1 MKNLSLRTRLIIS
14 TIVLMTLG
22 LVIAD
27 IAGVVLF
34 RYFQLQ
40 QVDDQ
45 LQAPF
50 SATPSE
56 QLESWLTQACASS
69 STGELAPLPTNFT
82 VLALDADG
90 QVTCRVPEPLAD
102 SVPLDLTPQQLSQA
116 AATGTILTLVR
127 KPVQVAAWRAKVIR
141 LDDGYA
147 VLATSLAEADASVSR
162 LGRISLSVGVIILG
176 IAAGA
181 VVAVVRIALRPL
193 TRIEAT
199 AGQIAAGDLSQRI
212 DVGSTKTEIGSL
224 ASSLNSMLAQIEAAF
239 AERDKT
245 EDRLRRFVADAS
257 HELRTPLATIR
268 GHAELV
274 RQGVAHTPEEVTRV
288 AGRIESEAI
297 RMTSLVE
304 DLLLLA
310 RLDTTR
316 VLERRPID
324 LLTLA
329 VEAVNDTRVRE
340 PERPIT
346 ISNPTGPPWR
356 EAPPTVLGDDARL
369 QQVLTNL
376 LSNAVKHTPP
386 GTPVEVE
393 VGVRGEHVR
402 LSIIDHGPG
411 LRVGNEERVF
421 ERFFRE
427 DAGRGRGLG
436 GGAGLGLSI
445 AWTLVEKHDG
455 TLRYAPTP
463 GGGSTFEVEIPLSE
477 L

>member
-1 MKNLSLRTRLIIS
+1 MSTLSLRSRLIIG
-14 TIVLMTLG
+14 TIALLTLG
-22 LVIAD
+22 LLIAD
-27 IAGVVLF
+27 TAGLMLF
-34 RYFQLQ
+34 KSFQLQ

-50 SATPSE
+50 NSSPPE
-56 QLESWLTQACASS
+56 QLQTWLTQACESADGSDLS
-69 STGELAPLPTNFT
+69 PLPTHFT
-82 VLALDADG
+82 VLVLDPDG
-90 QVTCRVPEPLAD
+90 STTCSLPRRPTEAPRID
-102 SVPLDLTPQQLSQA
+102 LDQQQLAQSA
-116 AATGTILTLVR
+116 DAGAILTLR
-127 KPVQVAAWRAKVIR
+127 PAPGQAPAWRARVLR
-141 LDDGYA
+141 TETGYL
-147 VLATSLAEADASVSR
+147 VLAISLAEVDASVSR
-162 LGRISLSVGVIILG
+162 LARISLTVGVVILA

-181 VVAVVRIALRPL
+181 GIAAVRIALRPL
-193 TRIEAT
+193 TRIEKT
-199 AGQIAAGDLSQRI
+199 AGKIAAGDLSQRI

-224 ASSLNSMLAQIEAAF
+224 ANSLNSMLTQIEAAF

-274 RQGVAHTPEEVTRV
+274 RNGVAHTAEDINRV
-288 AGRIESEAI
+288 VSRIESESI

-316 VLERRPID
+316 VLEQRPID
-324 LLTLA
+324 LLSLA
-329 VEAVNDTRVRE
+329 VDAVADTRVRE
-340 PERPIT
+340 PGRNIT
-346 ISNPTGPPWR
+346 ISNPAEPPWR
-356 EAPPTVLGDDARL
+356 DVPPIVLGDDARL

-393 VGVRGEHVR
+393 VGVTDGHAQFAV
-402 LSIIDHGPG
+402 IDHGPG
-411 LRVGNEERVF
+411 LRVGNEEKVF

-427 DAGRGRGLG
+427 EAGRGRRQG
-436 GGAGLGLSI
+436 GGAGLGLAI
-445 AWTLVEKHDG
+445 AWTLTDKHGG
-455 TLRYAPTP
+455 TLRYMPTR
-463 GGGSTFEVEIPLSE
+463 GGGSTFEAVFPLAE

>member
-1 MKNLSLRTRLIIS
+1 MKNLSLRTRLIIG
-14 TIVLMTLG
+14 TIVLLTLG
-22 LVIAD
+22 LVLAD

-50 SATPSE
+50 SATAPE
-56 QLESWLTQACASS
+56 QLRSWLSQACASS
-69 STGELAPLPTNFT
+69 NTVELAPLPTNFT
-82 VLALDADG
+82 VLALDAEG
-90 QVTCRVPEPLAD
+90 RVTCRVPEPLAD
-102 SVPLDLTPQQLSQA
+102 GVPMDLTPQQLADA
-116 AATGTILTLVR
+116 ADTGTILTLVQT
-127 KPVQVAAWRAKVIR
+127 PVKISAWRAKIVR
-141 LDDGYA
+141 FDDGYA
-147 VLATSLAEADASVSR
+147 VLAMSLADADASVSR
-162 LGRISLSVGVIILG
+162 LGRITLSVGAIILA

-212 DVGSTKTEIGSL
+212 DVGSTRTEIGRL

-239 AERDKT
+239 AERDQT

-288 AGRIESEAI
+288 AGRIESETI

-316 VLERRPID
+316 VLEQRPID

-329 VEAVNDTRVRE
+329 VDAVNDTRVRE
-340 PERPIT
+340 PERS
-346 ISNPTGPPWR
+346 ISIANPTEPPWR
-356 EAPPTVLGDDARL
+356 EAPPIVLGDDARL

-376 LSNAVKHTPP
+376 LSNAVKHTPT

-393 VGVRGEHVR
+393 VGVQGDRVR

-427 DAGRGRGLG
+427 DAGRGRGQG
-436 GGAGLGLSI
+436 GGVGLGLSI
-445 AWTLVEKHDG
+445 AWTLVEKHG
-455 TLRYAPTP
+455 GALRYVPTP
-463 GGGSTFEVEIPLSE
+463 GGGSTFEIRLPLSE